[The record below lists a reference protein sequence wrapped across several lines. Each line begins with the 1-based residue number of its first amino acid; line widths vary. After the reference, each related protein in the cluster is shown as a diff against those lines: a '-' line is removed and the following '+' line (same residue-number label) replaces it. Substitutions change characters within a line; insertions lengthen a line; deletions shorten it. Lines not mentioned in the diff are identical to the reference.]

1 MVTVPTPSAAASP
14 VFLRFPRGSDER
26 EYVALREAHKS
37 FLEPWEPLPA
47 PTDDP
52 SQSARFER
60 ILDTCN
66 SDRAKRFL
74 ICLTASGQI
83 IGQCSLG
90 EIIRGPLQQA
100 FMGYWLIPTHTNRGY
115 MTAAL
120 RLLIAFAF
128 DTLALHRVEANIQ
141 PHNDPSLAVARRLGL
156 RKEGFSPRYLQING
170 TWADH
175 ERWAI
180 TREDFTAQRAAEPN
194 LWTGPTNAIMY
205 R

>member
-1 MVTVPTPSAAASP
+1 MAPPRASTPP
-14 VFLRFPRGSDER
+14 VLLRFPRGSDER
-26 EYVALREAHKS
+26 EYVALREANKAH
-37 FLEPWEPLPA
+37 LEPWEPLPS
-47 PTDDP
+47 PGDDP
-52 SQSARFER
+52 SQAARFER

-74 ICLTASGQI
+74 ICLTSTGEI

-100 FMGYWLIPTHTNRGY
+100 FMGYWLVQAHTGKGH

-120 RLLIAFAF
+120 RLLLTYGF
-128 DTLALHRVEANIQ
+128 DTLALHRIEANIQ
-141 PHNDPSLAVARRLGL
+141 PHNAPSLAVAQRLGL

-180 TREDFTAQRAAEPN
+180 TLEDFRTLRHADPSLWPAPPN
-194 LWTGPTNAIMY
+194 V